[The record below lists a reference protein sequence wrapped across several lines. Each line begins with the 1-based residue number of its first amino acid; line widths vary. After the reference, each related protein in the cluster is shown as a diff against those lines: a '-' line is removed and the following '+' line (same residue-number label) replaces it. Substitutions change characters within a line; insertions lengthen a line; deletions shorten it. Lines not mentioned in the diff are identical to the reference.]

1 MTVRKTSDN
10 EQRIWDFLMARLG
23 NAFGVAGLMGNLY
36 AESALNPKNLQN
48 TYEKKLGMTDE
59 SYTVAVDDGSY
70 SNFVKDSAGYG
81 LAQWTYWSR
90 KQNLLNFAK
99 EKGASIGDL
108 DMQLEFLMKEL
119 ESYSSVLRTLKA
131 ATSIQEAS
139 DIVLTKYEKPAN
151 QSDSVKMKRASYGQ
165 KYYDQ
170 YADSTKEV
178 ESMTYDPKKVID
190 IALAEVGYLEK
201 KDNSNLDSKTGNAGD
216 KNYTKYARDLDAI
229 GFYNGRKQ
237 SVAWCDVFVDWD
249 FVQAYGVEAALALTF
264 QPTKASQNCGAG
276 CKYSRQ
282 YYEKNGRL
290 FNTPEPGDQIFFY
303 SSDKS
308 TISHTGLVYD
318 VDKTYVYTV
327 EGNTSGANGVVANG
341 GGVCKKKYTLTN
353 ARIAGYGRPNYG
365 MSMVVERDPDEL
377 RRGDKND
384 AVRKLQENLLKL
396 GYDLGTFGDAK
407 NGVDGDFGSKT
418 EAAVKKLQKANGL
431 EQTGTTNAE
440 TRAALETALAK
451 MNAQPETETVTPEQ
465 TVAPNGTKIITITA
479 NSVNARVGDS
489 TKYGTTGHLQK
500 GTTLEWVA
508 TSPTGWHA
516 GRTKDRIVWVS
527 PKYSKVSAG

>member
-1 MTVRKTSDN
+1 MN
-10 EQRIWDFLMARLG
+10 EKRIWDFLMARLG
-23 NAFGVAGLMGNLY
+23 NAFGTAGLMGNLY

-48 TYEKKLGMTDE
+48 TYEKKLGMTDD
-59 SYTVAVDDGSY
+59 SYTAAVDNGSY
-70 SNFVKDSAGYG
+70 SNFVKDAAGYG

-99 EKGASIGDL
+99 EKGVSIGNL

-119 ESYSSVLRTLKA
+119 NGYSSVLSMLKA

-151 QSDSVKMKRASYGQ
+151 QSDSVKKKRASYGQ

-170 YADSTKEV
+170 YADNTKEV
-178 ESMTYDPKKVID
+178 ESMIYDPKKVID
-190 IALAEVGYLEK
+190 VALAEVGYLEK
-201 KDNSNLDSKTGNAGD
+201 KDKNNLDDKIANAGD

-282 YYEKNGRL
+282 YYKNNGRL
-290 FNTPEPGDQIFFY
+290 FDTPEPGDQIFFWPK
-303 SSDKS
+303 DE
-308 TISHTGLVYD
+308 IGGPAVAHTGLVYD
-318 VDKTYVYTV
+318 VDATYVYTV

-341 GGVCKKKYTLTN
+341 GGVCKKKYKLTYN
-353 ARIAGYGRPNYG
+353 RIAGYGRPNYG
-365 MSMVVERDPDEL
+365 MSLVVERDPNEL
-377 RRGDKND
+377 RKGDEND
-384 AVRKLQENLLKL
+384 AVRVLQENLVKL
-396 GYDLGTFGDAK
+396 GYDLGTYGSEK

-418 EAAVKKLQKANGL
+418 ETALKKFQKANGL

-440 TRAALETALAK
+440 TRAAMESALAK
-451 MNAQPETETVTPEQ
+451 LNTKPGEDGSHPEQTVTPE
-465 TVAPNGTKIITITA
+465 GTKIITITA

-489 TKYGTTGHLQK
+489 TKYDTTGHLHK
-500 GTTLEWVA
+500 GDVLEYVA

-516 GRTKDRIVWVS
+516 GRTEKRIVWVS
-527 PKYSKVSAG
+527 PKYSKVSTG